1 MRSLYTALLY
11 LLTPL
16 LLLYLL
22 FRGLKE
28 PGYRKRWGER
38 FGFFAAPGSGETLWV
53 HAVSM
58 GEVNAAAGLIRSLAN
73 AYDTK
78 KLCIT
83 TFTPTGSARVRELFG
98 DTAFHVYSPLD
109 LPGAAR
115 RFLDRTK
122 PCIAIMMET
131 EIWPNLY
138 RQVKGRGVP
147 LLIANARI
155 SDRSLG
161 RYRRFS
167 KLTTDALGCVS
178 RIAAQSERDAGRL
191 VEIGAPPDRV
201 VLTGNLKFDIE
212 IPKGLEQEA
221 PKLRETWGP
230 KRPVLVAGSTHPEEE
245 PVILE
250 SFGRLLQDIPDALL
264 VLVPR
269 HPDRFRRAAQAAK
282 AAGLTVARRSAPE
295 EKPAGAQ
302 CYLVDRMGEL
312 MNFYAAGDVAFVG
325 GSLQPVGGHN
335 VLEPAALGKPVIVGP
350 YTSNFTDVTDQL
362 LDAGAAVRVTDA
374 AGLRQTVRE
383 LFADEKARREMGR
396 KGRERVKRSQGAV
409 NRTLDIIAELLTE
422 AAG

>member
-28 PGYRKRWGER
+28 PGYRERWGER
-38 FGFFAAPGSGETLWV
+38 FGFFPATACSETLWI

-58 GEVNAAAGLIRSLAN
+58 GEVNAAAGLIRRLAF
-73 AYDTK
+73 AYDAK

-98 DTAFHVYSPLD
+98 DLAFHVYSPLD
-109 LPGAAR
+109 LPGAAK

-138 RQVKGRGVP
+138 RQVKGRGIP

-155 SDRSLG
+155 SDRSLE

-212 IPKGLEQEA
+212 IPAGLEQEA
-221 PKLRETWGP
+221 LTLRETWGP

-250 SFGRLLQDIPDALL
+250 SFGGLLQDIPEALL

-269 HPDRFRRAAQAAK
+269 HPDRFRSAAQAAK

-295 EKPAGAQ
+295 EKPADAQ

-350 YTSNFTDVTDQL
+350 HTSNFTDITDQL
-362 LDAGAAVRVTDA
+362 LDAGAAVRVFDA

-383 LFADEKARREMGR
+383 LFADEKASREMGR